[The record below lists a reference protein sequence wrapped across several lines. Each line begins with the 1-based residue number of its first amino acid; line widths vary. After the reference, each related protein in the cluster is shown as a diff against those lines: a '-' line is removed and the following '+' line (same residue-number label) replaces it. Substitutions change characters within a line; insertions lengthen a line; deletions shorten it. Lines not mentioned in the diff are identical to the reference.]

1 MKPSISVL
9 KVKNK
14 VKKTVKR
21 ADDRIKSFNKFITG
35 NAKELSKIKLPEPIT
50 FFKAKAFIKS
60 LDRLQGAKGA
70 GPLGMGGGAMNNM
83 LTIAAGSAIL
93 TMGALAFAPNPKAG
107 ESQSATDQVL
117 KDQYGGDK
125 RAMKKDLNYEK
136 KKAQEGSKDYKN
148 LADQRKTDVEK
159 TVDKLAK
166 SKTEVMG
173 SGMLAKGMSK
183 EGPDITKKEKL
194 DVNKF
199 KKLSEQ
205 VEDLVA
211 SGILKRAMGP
221 SFWEWSGDRA
231 REMWEGTKRVAGGT
245 LDLLTFNIFD
255 FDKKDEPERTVDE
268 DGFPRADGALDE
280 ERFAKIKLNYVK
292 EELLT
297 EEKPQ
302 TKFKPKTE
310 FVPQKETL
318 IASTNLS
325 GMGIEHTKESTGSTF
340 GSTDGGTGRVSNA
353 AGWVHGHFQTNTG
366 TVDDLISDVT
376 PIIEKLIAQDI
387 PTELSGGQKF
397 KKGMTKAEI
406 FELIKLGIRQHGH
419 SGDGR
424 SIDIFVPEGTKV
436 PVDLSDVRAYGGAE
450 GVSGILPG
458 SGHTWVGH
466 LTEDSKS
473 GGHQAV
479 HDQYPDLSFR
489 GDESDSEVMRKLIK
503 ARDPD
508 YKFSWDAG
516 SRNMMEGIGSFETYP
531 SYNNPKSRVVNNIAS
546 LVQQPNPQAVGGD
559 NIVINSGNA
568 GSLNIRMPGGGA
580 QQDYLSMFQ
589 LHKLSGA

>member
-1 MKPSISVL
+1 MKPNINVL
-9 KVKNK
+9 KVTNK

-21 ADDRIKSFNKFITG
+21 ADNRIKDFNKFINGKT
-35 NAKELSKIKLPEPIT
+35 AEFSKIKLPEPIT

-60 LDRLQGAKGA
+60 LDRLQGAKGS
-70 GPLGMGGGAMNNM
+70 GPLGLGGSFMDKM
-83 LTIAAGSAIL
+83 LPIAAGSAII
-93 TMGALAFAPNPKAG
+93 TMGALAFAPNTEEKG
-107 ESQSATDQVL
+107 VTERVL
-117 KDQYGGDK
+117 EEEYGGDK
-125 RAMKKDLNYEK
+125 KAMVKDLKKEK
-136 KKAQEGSKDYKN
+136 KEAQDGADKFKD
-148 LADQRKTDVEK
+148 LADQRKGDIGK
-159 TVDKLAK
+159 TVKKLAK
-166 SKTEVMG
+166 VTAVKGSAHLASKMKKDD
-173 SGMLAKGMSK
+173 M
-183 EGPDITKKEKL
+183 PDITKKEKL

-199 KKLSEQ
+199 YKVSKEI
-205 VEDLVA
+205 EELVD
-211 SGILKRAMGP
+211 SKILLRAMGP

-231 REMWEGTKRVAGGT
+231 RELWEGTKRVTGGVA
-245 LDLLTFNIFD
+245 DLLTFNIFD
-255 FDKKDEPERTVDE
+255 FDKKNEPERTVDE

-280 ERFAKIKLNYVK
+280 EKFAKVKINYVK
-292 EELLT
+292 PENYT
-297 EEKPQ
+297 QQPQSQPQ
-302 TKFKPKTE
+302 TTFKPTTK
-310 FVPQKETL
+310 VLPQKEIL

-325 GMGIEHTKESTGSTF
+325 GMGIEPTGGGATF
-340 GSTDGGTGRVSNA
+340 GETDGGTGRVDNA

-366 TVDDLISDVT
+366 TVDDLINDVT
-376 PIIEKLIAQDI
+376 PVIEKLIAQDV

-397 KKGMTKAEI
+397 KKGMTKDEI
-406 FELIKLGIRQHGH
+406 LELITLGIKQHSH

-436 PVDLSDVRAYGGAE
+436 PVSLSDVRAYGGAE

-458 SGHTWVGH
+458 TGHTWVGH

-479 HDQYPDLSFR
+479 HDQFPDLSLT
-489 GDESDSEVMRKLIK
+489 GYESDSEIQRKLIK

-508 YKFSWDAG
+508 FKFSWDAG
-516 SRNMMEGIGSFETYP
+516 SRDMDVGKIETYP
-531 SYNNPKSRVVNNIAS
+531 SYNNPKSRVVNNIAY

>member
-1 MKPSISVL
+1 MKPTVAVL
-9 KVKNK
+9 KVENK

-21 ADDRIKSFNKFITG
+21 ADDRIKSFNKFIVGKTIDF
-35 NAKELSKIKLPEPIT
+35 KKIKLPEPIT
-50 FFKAKAFIKS
+50 FFKAKSFIKS
-60 LDRLQGAKGA
+60 LDRLQGAKGS
-70 GPLGMGGGAMNNM
+70 GGGGGGNPMDK
-83 LTIAAGSAIL
+83 LLPIAAGSAII
-93 TMGALAFAPNPKAG
+93 TMGALIFSPNTKAG
-107 ESQSATDQVL
+107 ESQTATDQVL
-117 KDQYGGDK
+117 QEQYGGDK
-125 RAMKKDLNYEK
+125 NKMKRDLKKEK
-136 KKAQEGSKDYKN
+136 KEAQKGSDEYKKV
-148 LADQRKTDVEK
+148 ADQKKNDIDK
-159 TVDKLAK
+159 TVDNLSK
-166 SKTEVMG
+166 STSTSGVMG
-173 SGMLAKGMSK
+173 SGVLPKK
-183 EGPDITKKEKL
+183 EEESGIKKKEKL

-199 KKLSEQ
+199 KSLSDQ
-205 VEDLVA
+205 VAELVE
-211 SGILKRAMGP
+211 SGLLKRAMGP
-221 SFWEWSGDRA
+221 SFWEWAGDRTKDLV
-231 REMWEGTKRVAGGT
+231 EGTKRVAGGT
-245 LDLLTFNIFD
+245 LDVLTFNVFD
-255 FDKKDEPERTVDE
+255 FDKKNEPERTVDE

-280 ERFAKIKLNYVK
+280 ERFAKIKINYVK

-297 EEKPQ
+297 EQKPQ
-302 TKFKPKTE
+302 TKFEPKTE

-458 SGHTWVGH
+458 SGHSWVGH

-473 GGHQAV
+473 GGHQPV
-479 HDQYPDLSFR
+479 HDQYPDLSLT

-531 SYNNPKSRVVNNIAS
+531 SYNNPNSNVVNNIAY
-546 LVQQPNPQAVGGD
+546 LVQQPSAGNVGGD
-559 NIVINSGNA
+559 TVVINQGSGGHTTMMLPSSGA
-568 GSLNIRMPGGGA
+568 GPGDV
-580 QQDYLSMFQ
+580 QQVFT
-589 LHKLSGA
+589 LHRLSGA

>member
-1 MKPSISVL
+1 MKPTVAVL
-9 KVKNK
+9 KVENK

-21 ADDRIKSFNKFITG
+21 ADDRIKSFNKFIIGKTIDF
-35 NAKELSKIKLPEPIT
+35 KKIKLPEPIT
-50 FFKAKAFIKS
+50 FFKAKSFIKS
-60 LDRLQGAKGA
+60 LDRLQGAKGS
-70 GPLGMGGGAMNNM
+70 GGGGGGNPMDK
-83 LTIAAGSAIL
+83 LLPIAAGSAII
-93 TMGALAFAPNPKAG
+93 TMGALIFSPNAKAG
-107 ESQSATDQVL
+107 ESQNATDQVL
-117 KDQYGGDK
+117 EEQYGGDK
-125 RAMKKDLNYEK
+125 NKMKRDLKREK
-136 KKAQEGSKDYKN
+136 KEAQKGSDEYKKV
-148 LADQRKTDVEK
+148 ADQKKNDIDK
-159 TVDKLAK
+159 TVDNLSK
-166 SKTEVMG
+166 STSTSGVMG
-173 SGMLAKGMSK
+173 SGVLPKPEEESG
-183 EGPDITKKEKL
+183 ITKKEKL

-199 KKLSEQ
+199 KNLSDQ
-205 VEDLVA
+205 VAELVE
-211 SGILKRAMGP
+211 SGLLKRAMGP
-221 SFWEWSGDRA
+221 SFWEWAGDRTKDLV
-231 REMWEGTKRVAGGT
+231 EGTKRVAGGT
-245 LDLLTFNIFD
+245 LDVLTFNVFD
-255 FDKKDEPERTVDE
+255 FDKKNEPERTVDE

-280 ERFAKIKLNYVK
+280 EKFAKIKLNYVK

-297 EEKPQ
+297 EKPQ
-302 TKFKPKTE
+302 TTFQPTTE
-310 FVPQKETL
+310 FVPQKEIL

-325 GMGIEHTKESTGSTF
+325 GMGIEPTGSTF
-340 GSTDGGTGRVSNA
+340 GSTDGGTGRVNNA

-531 SYNNPKSRVVNNIAS
+531 SYNNPKSRVVNNIAY